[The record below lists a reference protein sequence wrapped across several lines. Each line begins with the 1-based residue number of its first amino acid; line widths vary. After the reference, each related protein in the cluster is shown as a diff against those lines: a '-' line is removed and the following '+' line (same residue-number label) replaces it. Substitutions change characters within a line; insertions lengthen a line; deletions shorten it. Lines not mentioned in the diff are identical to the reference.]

1 MSKPDRVAVR
11 SGYAQTL
18 WKGPEPVEIE
28 IHYEDLG
35 SPDDPPV
42 LLIMGLGAQL
52 VLWRDEFC
60 RKLVDLGYRV
70 IRFDNRDVGLS
81 TKLHGRRVEG
91 KLVPRLVRSFV
102 GLSSTSVYRLE
113 DLADDAAAVLDH
125 LGIERAHI
133 VGASMGGMIAQIFA
147 AQYPERTAGLG
158 IIFSS
163 NNSPLLPPPAPK
175 ALLSLIKG
183 PHPSS
188 PRDVIVENS
197 VRVSKIIGSPA
208 YQKSDDE
215 LRADAIETYQR
226 CFYPQGIGRHFS
238 AIMGS
243 GSLKRYDV
251 RITAPTV
258 VIHGRADRLMRPSG
272 GRAIADAIPGARLV
286 LFDGMGHDLPQP
298 LWEPIIS
305 ELDTTFGQF
314 VWPGQAPA
322 RNPGET
328 RPDDEAIINRRLEQ
342 SGTPEIHARQER
354 HPRGLW

>member
-1 MSKPDRVAVR
+1 MSKPDRVGAR

-18 WKGPEPVEIE
+18 WNGPEPVEIE

-52 VLWRDEFC
+52 VLWREEFC
-60 RKLVDLGYRV
+60 QKLVDLGYRV
-70 IRFDNRDVGLS
+70 MGLS
-81 TKLHGRRVEG
+81 TKLHGRHVEG
-91 KLVPRLVRSFV
+91 NLIPRLLRSFV
-102 GLSSTSVYRLE
+102 GLSSNSVYRLE

-125 LGIERAHI
+125 LGIDRAHI

-147 AQYPERTAGLG
+147 AKYPERTAGLG

-208 YQKSDDE
+208 YQKSDDQ
-215 LRADAIETYQR
+215 LRADAIETYER

-272 GRAIADAIPGARLV
+272 GKAIADAIPGARLV

-298 LWEPIIS
+298 LWEPIVS
-305 ELDTTFGQF
+305 ELNTTFGLF
-314 VWPGQAPA
+314 SWP
-322 RNPGET
+322 
-328 RPDDEAIINRRLEQ
+328 
-342 SGTPEIHARQER
+342 RQG
-354 HPRGLW
+354 PVG